1 MAAASPAVRH
11 SSAQDVLG
19 LMTLCFALWCVC
31 GCNRVQEIKPTA
43 EVDKLLNL
51 QSGYDL
57 AYNAVGRPLKDL
69 EELKPYLNG
78 IQDPQTELVSP
89 NDGLPYVIL
98 YNVERRNFEKGV
110 PVFAYEQQGKGG
122 VRRVV
127 TAMGIESMDE
137 TTFRSRV
144 PQAAAVSGAK

>member
-1 MAAASPAVRH
+1 MTAASPAVQHR
-11 SSAQDVLG
+11 
-19 LMTLCFALWCVC
+19 FALRKRGLIALCLLIVSAC

-43 EVDKLLNL
+43 EVDRLLNL

-57 AYNAVGRPLKDL
+57 AYNAVGRPLKDF

-78 IQDPQTELVSP
+78 IQDPQAELISP

-127 TAMGIESMDE
+127 TAMG
-137 TTFRSRV
+137 
-144 PQAAAVSGAK
+144 